1 MVSPERQ
8 IRFWFVGLIVLI
20 AVLFVLRAV
29 LLPFVAG
36 MAIAYLFDPVVDRL
50 ERIKIPRG
58 VASLVVIGGALVVFG
73 VALVL
78 LLPLL
83 QSQLSEFAQN
93 VPVYAAALRDLGEQL
108 VSAAAA
114 VLSPADE
121 ARLRAEVGAQLGNI
135 LSGAGGMLEQAL
147 VRGLALANLL
157 SLIFITPIVAFYLLR
172 DWDRMVAHLSGLLPR
187 RHAEEIKAQLAAMDR
202 KLAGVVRGQAT
213 VSAILGVYYAAG
225 LSLAGLQFGLVV
237 GLGAGVVSFIPYVG
251 SISGFVV
258 SVGLAVLQF
267 DSWPPVAIVAGIF
280 LVGQAVEGNFLTPK
294 LVGGQVG
301 LHPVWVIFA
310 LLAGG
315 SLLGLL
321 GLLLALPAAAVISV
335 VVAFGIGQYQKSLL
349 FLDPSAPV
357 TGGDDPPAQG

>member
-1 MVSPERQ
+1 MTAERQ
-8 IRFWFVGLIVLI
+8 IRFWLVGLIILI

-36 MAIAYLFDPVVDRL
+36 MAIAYLFDPLVDRL
-50 ERIKIPRG
+50 ERIKVPRTVG
-58 VASLVVIGGALVVFG
+58 TLIVIGGALLVFG
-73 VALVL
+73 AGLVL

-83 QSQLSEFAQN
+83 QTQVSEFIRSA
-93 VPVYAAALRDLGEQL
+93 PDYAMALRDLADRVL
-108 VSAAAA
+108 AAASSA
-114 VLSPADE
+114 LSAEDE
-121 ARLRAEVGAQLGNI
+121 ARLRAEVGSQLGNV
-135 LSGAGGMLEQAL
+135 LSGAGGVLEQAL

-157 SLIFITPIVAFYLLR
+157 SLLFITPIVAFYLLR
-172 DWDRMVAHLSGLLPR
+172 DWDRMVARMAALLPQG
-187 RHAEEIKAQLAAMDR
+187 HATEITAQLSAMDR

-213 VSAILGVYYAAG
+213 VAAILGVYYAIG

-258 SVGLAVLQF
+258 AVGLAVLQF
-267 DSWPPVAIVAGIF
+267 DSWPPVAVVAGIF
-280 LVGQAVEGNFLTPK
+280 LAGQAVEGNFLTPK

-335 VVAFGIGQYQKSLL
+335 LVTFGLDKYRQSLL
-349 FLDPSAPV
+349 FLDGSAARS
-357 TGGDDPPAQG
+357 DERE

>member
-1 MVSPERQ
+1 MSPERQ
-8 IRFWFVGLIVLI
+8 LRFWFVGLIILI

-36 MAIAYLFDPVVDRL
+36 MAIAYLFDPLVDRL
-50 ERIKIPRG
+50 ERIKVPRT
-58 VASLVVIGGALVVFG
+58 VATLIVIGGALLVFAAG
-73 VALVL
+73 LVL

-83 QSQLSEFAQN
+83 QTQISQFVRS
-93 VPVYAAALRDLGEQL
+93 VPDYAAALRDLADRL
-108 VSAAAA
+108 VAA
-114 VLSPADE
+114 VSTVLSAEDE
-121 ARLRAEVGAQLGNI
+121 ARLRAEVGAQLGNV
-135 LSGAGGMLEQAL
+135 LSGAGGFLEQAL

-157 SLIFITPIVAFYLLR
+157 SLLFITPIVAFYLLR
-172 DWDRMVAHLSGLLPR
+172 DWDRMVARMAALLPQS
-187 RHAEEIKAQLAAMDR
+187 HAKEITAQLLAMDR

-213 VSAILGVYYAAG
+213 VGAILGVYYAVG

-237 GLGAGVVSFIPYVG
+237 GLGAGIVSFIPYVG

-258 SVGLAVLQF
+258 AVGLALLQF
-267 DSWPPVAIVAGIF
+267 DSWPPVAVVAGIF
-280 LVGQAVEGNFLTPK
+280 LAGQAVEGNFLTPK

-335 VVAFGIGQYQKSLL
+335 LVTFGLDKYRQSLL
-349 FLDPSAPV
+349 FLDGSAARS
-357 TGGDDPPAQG
+357 DEQE